1 MAFDYPVNLDLGGR
15 RCVLAGSG
23 PLAVER
29 LEGLLA
35 SRAEVLLVTPAP
47 SDELRA
53 AAAAA
58 AAGDVV
64 LHERELVEADLDDA
78 FLAILTRE
86 DDHDVAALYAAA
98 EQRGVLFA
106 ALDDVPHCMF
116 GAMSQLRRGDLRVTI
131 SSAGRAPAL
140 AKRLRQR
147 LEEELE
153 DELAELVDVVDEAK
167 RRHGPRQV
175 PFDVWAGR
183 WACALHDLDGLIAL
197 LVDGRRED
205 ALERIAVVLEDR

>member
-15 RCVLAGSG
+15 TCVLAGSG

-35 SRAEVLLVTPAP
+35 SRAEVLLVTPAA
-47 SDELRA
+47 SDELRGA
-53 AAAAA
+53 AAAH
-58 AAGDVV
+58 DVA
-64 LHERELVEADLDDA
+64 LHERALVETDLDGA

-98 EQRGVLFA
+98 EERGVLFA

-140 AKRLRQR
+140 AKRLRLR
-147 LEEELE
+147 LE
-153 DELAELVDVVDEAK
+153 DELEAELGELVEVVDEAK

-183 WACALHDLDGLIAL
+183 WACALHDLDGLFGL
-197 LVDGRRED
+197 LADGRRED
-205 ALERIAVVLEDR
+205 ALERIAAVLDNR

>member
-23 PLAVER
+23 PLAQER

-35 SRAEVLLVTPAP
+35 SRAEVTLVTPAP

-53 AAAAA
+53 AAAAH
-58 AAGDVV
+58 DVA

-98 EQRGVLFA
+98 EARGVLFA

-147 LEEELE
+147 LEDELE
-153 DELAELVDVVDEAK
+153 EELAELVEVVDEAK
-167 RRHGPRQV
+167 RRHGPRSV

-183 WACALHDLDGLIAL
+183 WACAMQDLDGLLGL
-197 LVDGRRED
+197 LADGRREE
-205 ALERIAVVLEDR
+205 ALERIAVVLDDR